1 MGAGRAL
8 TASDL
13 IELPALFRC
22 VDANIGMAFYGSK
35 GVHPKNSAMAR
46 HVALFVYQG
55 FALLDLSGPLEA
67 FARAEEMAPGSY
79 RLSVMSLDGGAVES
93 STGLKVMTQ
102 KAVADAIDTFIVVGD
117 FGLPDRTVSQQMID
131 VVRAASAGARRT
143 ASVCMGAFLLAASGL
158 LDGRRAT
165 THWRFAPKLQAMH
178 PAVRVDGDRIFLN
191 EAGVWTSAGMTA
203 GIDMVLALIE
213 EDLGREMSRAVA
225 RMLVVYYRRPGG
237 QLQYSSL
244 LDLDPGSD
252 RIRNA
257 LSFAREH
264 LSEPLQVERLAE
276 AAHLSVRQFSR
287 AFMTA
292 TGMTPARAIERLRAE
307 AARPRVEDGRETLE
321 TIARAVGFADPERMR
336 QSFVRIFGQ
345 SPQAMRRLART
356 NETKG

>member
-1 MGAGRAL
+1 
-8 TASDL
+8 
-13 IELPALFRC
+13 
-22 VDANIGMAFYGSK
+22 
-35 GVHPKNSAMAR
+35 MAR
-46 HVALFVYQG
+46 HIAFFVYPG
-55 FALLDLSGPLEA
+55 FVLLDLSGPLEA

-79 RLSVMSLDGGAVES
+79 RLSVMSLDGGEVDS
-93 STGLKVMTQ
+93 SARLRVMTE
-102 KAVADAIDTFIVVGD
+102 KAVTHAIDTFIVVGD
-117 FGLPDRTVSQQMID
+117 FALPDRTVSPATID
-131 VVRAASAGARRT
+131 FVRAASVGARRT
-143 ASVCMGAFLLAASGL
+143 ASVCMGAFLLAASGI

-165 THWRFAPKLQAMH
+165 THWRFAPKLKALH

-213 EDLGREMSRAVA
+213 EDLGREISRAVA

-252 RIRNA
+252 RIRQA

-287 AFMTA
+287 AFVAT
-292 TGMTPARAIERLRAE
+292 TGMSPAKAIERLRVE
-307 AARPRVEDGRETLE
+307 SARVLVEDTRQTLE

-336 QSFVRIFGQ
+336 QSFIRVLGQ
-345 SPQAMRRLART
+345 PPSMLRQAMRANELA
-356 NETKG
+356 KGSDK